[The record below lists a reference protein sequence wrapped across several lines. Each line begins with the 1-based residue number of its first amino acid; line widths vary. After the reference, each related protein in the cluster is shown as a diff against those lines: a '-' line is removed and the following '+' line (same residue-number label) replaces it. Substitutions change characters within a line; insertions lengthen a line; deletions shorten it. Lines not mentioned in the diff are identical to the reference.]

1 MADSSNRREGNK
13 VTVKPSGLD
22 LKGCMS
28 RKMKNIYLRKL
39 KLKKKKNIFTEKNSI
54 FLKIKIMLTKQ
65 MMFAKSSGC
74 WFRVSS

>member
-1 MADSSNRREGNK
+1 MHVKKNEKYIFKK
-13 VTVKPSGLD
+13 VK
-22 LKGCMS
+22 
-28 RKMKNIYLRKL
+28 I
-39 KLKKKKNIFTEKNSI
+39 KKKKNIFTEKNSI